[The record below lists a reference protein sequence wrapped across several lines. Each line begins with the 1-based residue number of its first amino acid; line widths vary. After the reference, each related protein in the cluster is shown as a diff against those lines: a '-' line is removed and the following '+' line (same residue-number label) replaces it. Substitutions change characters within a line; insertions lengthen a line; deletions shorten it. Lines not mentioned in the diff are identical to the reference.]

1 MRIIAGTARGRR
13 LFSPGSGTSDIRPTS
28 DRAREALFSILAD
41 RVCEAR
47 VLDLFAGTGAVGL
60 EALSRGAAS
69 ALFVDQGK
77 SALALLHKNIQL
89 CGFWEQSVV
98 LKRDLTRSLSFLQ
111 PCAPAGGFTL
121 VFIDPPYQS
130 KQAERVIRELGRVE
144 VVSPGGMLVAESSV
158 ADRLPESVS
167 QFTLVD
173 RRSYGEAGFWFYLQG
188 KPDAEAGSQKPGVGS
203 EKPEDYSAC

>member
-1 MRIIAGTARGRR
+1 
-13 LFSPGSGTSDIRPTS
+13 
-28 DRAREALFSILAD
+28 
-41 RVCEAR
+41 
-47 VLDLFAGTGAVGL
+47 
-60 EALSRGAAS
+60 
-69 ALFVDQGK
+69 
-77 SALALLHKNIQL
+77 
-89 CGFWEQSVV
+89 V

-130 KQAERVIRELGRVE
+130 QQAERIIRELGRVE
-144 VVSPGGMLVAESSV
+144 VVSPGGMLVAEASA

-188 KPDAEAGSQKPGVGS
+188 EPDTEARSQK
-203 EKPEDYSAC
+203 

>member
-13 LFSPGSGTSDIRPTS
+13 LFSPGSGTSDIRPTA
-28 DRAREALFSILAD
+28 DRAREALFSILAG
-41 RVCEAR
+41 RAIEAR
-47 VLDLFAGTGAVGL
+47 VLDLFAGTGALGL

-89 CGFWEQSVV
+89 CGFWEKSVV

-121 VFIDPPYQS
+121 VFVDPPYKS
-130 KQAERVIRELGRVE
+130 RQAERIIRELGRVE
-144 VVSPGGMLVAESSV
+144 VVRPGGMLVAETSA
-158 ADRLPESVS
+158 ADRLPEAVS
-167 QFTLVD
+167 FFTLVD
-173 RRSYGEAGFWFYLQG
+173 RRAYGEAGFWFYVQG
-188 KPDAEAGSQKPGVGS
+188 EPDTEARSQKS
-203 EKPEDYSAC
+203 ESRSQKAE